1 MGAKERWF
9 FKAEKLVQNRGEAQM
24 NRKAWWMGSA
34 GVLGLALAAG
44 VLMAARLTAA
54 AAGEGQGYVGSEVC
68 QGCHQELFSGFQ
80 KHDPHW
86 KAVGDPK
93 VPSQM
98 QGCESCHGPG
108 QKHVDTGDPTSLVS
122 FKGASGLDRSEACL
136 KCHSGQRELFQFRR
150 SPHKLTSVACNDCHQ
165 IHSPPQ
171 AAHRLKAKETE
182 LCLSCHQE
190 LRGKLQMPSRHKVL
204 EGAIKCTDCHT
215 PHGTRTRASLRKWN
229 KFNDDVCFE
238 CHAEKRGPWVFEHLA
253 VKVEGCM
260 VCHEPHGSPNR
271 FMLIRRD
278 VRRLCVECH
287 GVVHFAP
294 TSCIN
299 CHTQIHGSNFS
310 RRFFQ

>member
-1 MGAKERWF
+1 
-9 FKAEKLVQNRGEAQM
+9 M
-24 NRKAWWMGSA
+24 NRKAWWVGSA
-34 GVLGLALAAG
+34 GLLGLALLAG
-44 VLMAARLTAA
+44 VLVVAGISA
-54 AAGEGQGYVGSEVC
+54 AAGSEGQGYVGSEVC
-68 QGCHQELFSGFQ
+68 QGCHQELYSGFQ
-80 KHDPHW
+80 KQDPHW

-108 QKHVDTGDPTSLVS
+108 QKHVDSGDPRAVLS
-122 FKGASGLDRSEACL
+122 FKEASGLDRSEACL
-136 KCHSGQRELFQFRR
+136 KCHSGQKELFQFGR

-165 IHSPPQ
+165 VHSAGQ
-171 AAHRLKAKETE
+171 AAHLLKAKETE

-190 LRGKLQMPSRHKVL
+190 VRGKFHLPSRHKVL

-229 KFNDDVCFE
+229 KFNEDVCFE

-260 VCHEPHGSPNR
+260 ACHEPHGSPNR
-271 FMLIRRD
+271 FMLARRD
-278 VRRLCVECH
+278 VRRLCAECH

-294 TSCIN
+294 ASCIN